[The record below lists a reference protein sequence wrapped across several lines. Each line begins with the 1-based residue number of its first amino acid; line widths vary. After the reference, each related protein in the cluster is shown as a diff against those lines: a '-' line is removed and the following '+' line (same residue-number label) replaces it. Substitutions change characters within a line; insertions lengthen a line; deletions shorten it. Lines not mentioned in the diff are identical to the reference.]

1 MRTIGILL
9 LVLILLAACGGND
22 EDTTVPVPSSENLS
36 PEEATFQAQMNE
48 VLTAT
53 VAIPLQST
61 QTPVGDGALVV
72 AQPGTLVASQTEELA
87 PRGVFDYIWM
97 VQEGGQENTTID
109 ITIYSDGRVVKN
121 DVEGNT
127 DAAQVAALDAMINSL
142 NFFGMQGT
150 MLGSSMSADT
160 YRYRVFVQ
168 RGFEARLI
176 SAQDGYMPQEFIEFL
191 GLIRSV
197 GDAAVPGS

>member
-1 MRTIGILL
+1 MRTIGIFL
-9 LVLILLAACGGND
+9 LVLMLAACGGND
-22 EDTTVPVPSSENLS
+22 ENTVPVPSSGNLS

-53 VAIPLQST
+53 VAIPLQPT
-61 QTPVGDGALVV
+61 QTSVGEGALVV